1 MDRGGESMSR
11 LGVLLV
17 GVVLGAASVLIWG
30 AVLHLALYK
39 DQPAQAQPVYLI
51 RRGEF
56 TIIDKRQDPDRS
68 INPSWMEPNM
78 RYTCT
83 ETK

>member
-1 MDRGGESMSR
+1 MIERI
-11 LGVLLV
+11 LTVITLV
-17 GVVLGAASVLIWG
+17 GTGIVIGAWTVIYM
-30 AVLHLALYK
+30 VHK
-39 DQPAQAQPVYLI
+39 EPPPVQPQPGYVI

-56 TIIDKRQDPDRS
+56 TIIDKRKFPDRS

-83 ETK
+83 ETR